1 MIYYLLMDKKRVMLD
16 GLVVKQAVR
25 DIASKKPDLS
35 DKALLYFYSRDFSN
49 LCKRNKIDG
58 NAITQ
63 SVKELVDFP
72 IISRKKIAN
81 DIAKVIDNSF
91 VEEVVSK

>member
-1 MIYYLLMDKKRVMLD
+1 MVRLD
-16 GLVVKQAVR
+16 GLIVKQAVR

-35 DKALLYFYSRDFSN
+35 DKALLYFYSKDFLD
-49 LCKRNKIDG
+49 LCKRNRIDG
-58 NAITQ
+58 KSITQ